1 MSEAED
7 TNHQLRIFWD
17 ADTFGVRVNE
27 TPMYSHSEQRAMKIM
42 KDSCRRVDS
51 GFKLALLWK
60 PDRPPL
66 PNNYTMAMRR
76 LESVERRLQKD
87 PNLAQ
92 GYGKA
97 IGAYVEKGFARKL
110 TDTERAESTEE
121 WLLPHHPVLS
131 PHKPLPRVVFDS
143 AAVHDGVCLNDCLEA
158 GPSLH
163 NDLPGILMRFRERPV
178 ALAGDVSDMFCHVRL
193 HPEDCK
199 YHRYLWRD
207 IETDRQPDVYE
218 MNCLVFGDRSSPC
231 EANYAVQRTAEDN
244 KGRWPAAAA
253 VVERDIFVDDL
264 YTSCESDREAA
275 TLREDVT
282 DLMAQGGFLMRKW
295 ISSSPDV
302 LATVSE
308 AERAV
313 PNVALEMGDLPSGR
327 ALGVR
332 WDPKSDTLGFAFA
345 HIDRASAHCTKRGV
359 LKRLTGVYDPLSWA
373 SPYVI
378 RAKVLLQ
385 RTWSRGLD
393 RDDPLPSDLSV
404 EWNNWEDEIAALKSF
419 SVPRYIY
426 RQSSD
431 MCEKLL
437 IVFCDA
443 SEEACAA
450 AAYTR
455 TTSTDGDVVCHLVIA
470 KTHIMP

>member
-1 MSEAED
+1 MRGLLRVFAHHFSGLIGRKLSNVMNTCAMSLSKPWGEGDSRCLARSRRSSTMVPMVVGRGGAMEPYAEKTPLGWVIAGPVPTHGHAGTEKLVSRSHVSEAEN
-7 TNHQLRIFWD
+7 TNYQLRMFWD
-17 ADTFGVRVNE
+17 VDTFGVRVNE

-51 GFKLALLWK
+51 GYELALLWK

-66 PNNYTMAMRR
+66 PNNYTMAIRR

-97 IGAYVEKGFARKL
+97 IGAYVEKGFARNL
-110 TDTERAESTEE
+110 TDAERAESTEE

-131 PHKPLPRVVFDS
+131 PHKLLPRVVFDS
-143 AAVHDGVCLNDCLEA
+143 AAVHDGVCLNDCLEV

-178 ALAGDVSDMFCHVRL
+178 ALTGDVSDMFCHVRL
-193 HPEDCK
+193 RPEDCK

-207 IETDRQPDVYE
+207 METDRQPDIYE
-218 MNCLVFGDRSSPC
+218 MNCLVFGDKSASPC

-244 KGRWPAAAA
+244 KERWPAAAA
-253 VVERDIFVDDL
+253 VVERDMFVDDL

-282 DLMAQGGFLMRKW
+282 DLMAQVGFPMRKW

-302 LATVSE
+302 LATVPE

-345 HIDRASAHCTKRGV
+345 HIDRAPARCRKRSV
-359 LKRLTGVYDPLSWA
+359 LKRLAGVYDPL
-373 SPYVI
+373 
-378 RAKVLLQ
+378 
-385 RTWSRGLD
+385 G
-393 RDDPLPSDLSV
+393 
-404 EWNNWEDEIAALKSF
+404 
-419 SVPRYIY
+419 
-426 RQSSD
+426 
-431 MCEKLL
+431 
-437 IVFCDA
+437 
-443 SEEACAA
+443 
-450 AAYTR
+450 
-455 TTSTDGDVVCHLVIA
+455 
-470 KTHIMP
+470 